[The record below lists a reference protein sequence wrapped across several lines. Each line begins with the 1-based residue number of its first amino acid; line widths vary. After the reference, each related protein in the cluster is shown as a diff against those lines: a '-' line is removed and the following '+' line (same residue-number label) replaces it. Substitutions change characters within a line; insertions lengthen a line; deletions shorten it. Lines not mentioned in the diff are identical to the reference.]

1 MSMNPTVVAAL
12 AVGLVVLAAAALAA
26 VYRVARADEAFVRTG
41 LGGPLAIL
49 DTGAFVLP
57 VVHRMV
63 PVSLRI
69 MDIKIAVPVCIP
81 GELEATRSIVT
92 RVHTRVNA
100 NSADV
105 LRASRSFRG
114 QPVTLEV
121 VSQLISD
128 LLGGAVEAAAAA
140 DPEGLAD
147 NWQIVATNLDAT
159 VVEALAARGM
169 SVELLT
175 LTLEPGSRAASVAD
189 SSHGQEPPAS

>member
-1 MSMNPTVVAAL
+1 MSMNLSVVAAV

-26 VYRVARADEAFVRTG
+26 LYRVARADEAFVRTG
-41 LGGPLAIL
+41 LGGPLAVL
-49 DTGAFVLP
+49 DTGALVLP
-57 VVHRMV
+57 VVHRTI

-69 MDIKIAVPVCIP
+69 MDMEIAVPGCVP
-81 GELEATRSIVT
+81 GEAEADRHIVA
-92 RVHTRVNA
+92 RIHARVNA
-100 NSADV
+100 NPADV
-105 LRASRSFRG
+105 LRAARGFRG
-114 QPVTLEV
+114 QPVTHEAV
-121 VSQLISD
+121 DQFISD

-175 LTLEPGSRAASVAD
+175 LTLEPGSRPTPVAD
-189 SSHGQEPPAS
+189 GNHGQEPPAS